1 MSYHRI
7 KRALS
12 RKTGQRKALLKALAV
27 ALVMKE
33 KIQTSEPKA
42 KELRPF
48 IERLITQGKKGNLA
62 SYRTVIKYIGPVA
75 GKKLFTDISPR
86 YKDRKGGYTRI
97 TKLIARKGDGSARA
111 YIELV

>member
-1 MSYHRI
+1 MSYHRT

-27 ALVMKE
+27 ALVMEE

-48 IERLITQGKKGNLA
+48 IERLITQGKKGN
-62 SYRTVIKYIGPVA
+62 
-75 GKKLFTDISPR
+75 
-86 YKDRKGGYTRI
+86 
-97 TKLIARKGDGSARA
+97 
-111 YIELV
+111 ELVCVLLCVVCFLDWKG